1 MVIFIIMNLK
11 TLLHTAYRWRQ
22 RKGKSGSMMGKLE
35 GRVNAHFSRLQ
46 FLKPI
51 GLSENGPLLARI
63 ERREHLMSNLCG
75 LLNYLFK
82 CSSIHSPSAAIFV
95 CGRAS
100 AVFTRLKLL
109 QLFVV
114 TVVARIFV
122 FK

>member
-1 MVIFIIMNLK
+1 MNLK

-22 RKGKSGSMMGKLE
+22 RKGKSGSMMGKLK

-63 ERREHLMSNLCG
+63 ERREHLMRNLCG
-75 LLNYLFK
+75 FLNYLLNAQAY
-82 CSSIHSPSAAIFV
+82 IHSPSAATFV